1 LSARYWEYRKNL
13 LNSPLDIIIADGSK
27 LILHFLLLGLHEK
40 TSGVLMLNREI
51 ASAAT
56 EYFMRIWNYAKN
68 PGMAESIK
76 K

>member
-1 LSARYWEYRKNL
+1 
-13 LNSPLDIIIADGSK
+13 
-27 LILHFLLLGLHEK
+27 
-40 TSGVLMLNREI
+40 MLNREI

-56 EYFMRIWNYAKN
+56 EYFMRIGKNAEN